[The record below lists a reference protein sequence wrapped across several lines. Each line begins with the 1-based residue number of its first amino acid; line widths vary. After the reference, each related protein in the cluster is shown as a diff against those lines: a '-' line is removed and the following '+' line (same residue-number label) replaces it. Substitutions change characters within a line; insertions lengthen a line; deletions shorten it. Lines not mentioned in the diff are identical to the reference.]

1 MKFSKQKMLDRI
13 AKENR
18 MHLVGETEL
27 AIMDDFDGQE
37 VTASCWARVVKGL
50 PVYYCVGKSGNGD
63 YVNENDCE

>member
-27 AIMDDFDGQE
+27 AIMDDLDGQD
-37 VTASCWARVVKGL
+37 VIANCWQRTVMHQ
-50 PVYYCVGKSGNGD
+50 PVYWCVGKSGEGN